1 MVEHLNEAKLLE
13 VLLATRNLADADE
26 TISLKD
32 ILKQIEIM
40 LLR

>member
-13 VLLATRNLADADE
+13 VLLAARNLADSDE

-32 ILKQIEIM
+32 IMKQIEVM
-40 LLR
+40 LKR